1 MNEKIYNLIEN
12 EDGTLTAVINE
23 GVIRLEEYPFMPKLF
38 ERNEKVTQV
47 HIPNSLESC
56 YIEFSNYFPNYRRI
70 SSNDGNPNWG
80 KFKFVDG
87 GIFASEDQP
96 REDLPYL
103 IPNSDGTLTL
113 DIPEGVR
120 DMSDVG
126 HWDFYDKVTVIKFP
140 ASMEDIGDHLTW
152 IFRNLTEI
160 HIHPDNPRFTSEDG
174 VFFSKDK
181 KKIILCLDKEGR
193 STYTVPDYV
202 VEIADGCFAEARD
215 ITRIN
220 IGKNV
225 RKIGHRGLQ
234 SDMSFAMKKIYIPA
248 TVTELEGEIFDAGCD
263 SAGMYYPISV
273 VGGERGSVIE
283 EYCNKRGIAFVE
295 VHEDEI
301 EEFYAASVDELRKRA
316 KEQMENEAEFF
327 VDESDKGYQM
337 KYADGTLEL
346 FVPDDV
352 TMTEITVKDTRAK
365 INGYRRE
372 KVKKLIVGDR
382 ITELEELA
390 FDDYKNLE
398 TVYIGKDVQRIDPWA
413 FSGKDG
419 SGSYGCPNLTSI
431 EVDENN
437 KWYKAENGVL
447 YTYDM
452 ETLVK
457 YCPAKPELYHEI
469 CTSVRHIGEDA
480 FHYAEHLQCL
490 KIGNGVLSVGELAFF
505 NVEGLRHVY
514 IAESVTEW
522 PEDFPFICQ
531 WGYDRAYR
539 VSGLIIGG
547 PDGSFIQK
555 YCADDG
561 ARFLVIEENRIDDF
575 LATPLPPIASY
586 DDDSDPYIAEC
597 NKLMIIDQDGTVVQ
611 AGEFGEEL
619 ILPEGATDMRRCVD
633 LSKCK
638 RVAIPSTFTH
648 HWSHGI
654 RGEGRA
660 PLLEEFVVSEDNP
673 QYISIGGHF
682 YDRDGTLL
690 TYAPAAQNKGIL
702 PEETTKIAEDAF
714 SLLPEPFEKLYIP
727 ATLKAF
733 EPRQWGGFF
742 YEADVSPD
750 NHTYKAIDGSI
761 FTADG
766 KILVYA
772 KVSEDGYK
780 VPDGTETIAKDSLSA
795 VSGTVCIPASVTKIE
810 YEYGL
815 VYKITAIR
823 TPKGSYAEQYAKDHN
838 IHAELT
844 VDGEVIEEWE
854 PPKPQFSFTPT
865 DDTPW

>member
-1 MNEKIYNLIEN
+1 MEEKTYNLIEN
-12 EDGTLTAVINE
+12 EDGTLT
-23 GVIRLEEYPFMPKLF
+23 
-38 ERNEKVTQV
+38 
-47 HIPNSLESC
+47 
-56 YIEFSNYFPNYRRI
+56 
-70 SSNDGNPNWG
+70 
-80 KFKFVDG
+80 
-87 GIFASEDQP
+87 
-96 REDLPYL
+96 
-103 IPNSDGTLTL
+103 L
-113 DIPEGVR
+113 DISEGVR
-120 DMSDVG
+120 NMSDIG

-140 ASMEDIGDHLTW
+140 ASMEDIGDYLTW
-152 IFRNLTEI
+152 TFQNLTEI

-174 VFFSKDK
+174 VWFSKDK
-181 KKIILCLDKEGR
+181 KRIVLCLDKEGR
-193 STYTVPDYV
+193 NTYTIPEYV
-202 VEIADGCFAEARD
+202 EEIDADCFAEANN
-215 ITRIN
+215 IIRIN

-234 SDMSFAMKKIYIPA
+234 SDMSFTLKKIYIPA
-248 TVTELEGEIFDAGCD
+248 TVTELEGEIFDAGAD
-263 SAGMYYPISV
+263 SGGMYYPIEV

-283 EYCNKRGIAFVE
+283 EYCNKRGITFVE
-295 VHEDEI
+295 VREDEI
-301 EEFYAASVDELRKRA
+301 EEFYAASVEELRKRA
-316 KEQMENEAEFF
+316 KEQMENETEFF

-337 KYADGTLEL
+337 KYADGTLEI
-346 FVPDDV
+346 FVPD
-352 TMTEITVKDTRAK
+352 EITMPEIAVKDTKDK
-365 INGYRRE
+365 INEHRRE
-372 KVKKLIVGDR
+372 KVRKLIIGDR
-382 ITELEELA
+382 ITEISALA

-398 TVYIGKDVQRIDPWA
+398 TVYIGKDVQKIDPRA

-457 YCPAKPELYHEI
+457 YCPARPALYYEI
-469 CTSVRHIGEDA
+469 EPRVRHIGEDA

-505 NVEGLRHVY
+505 NVGELRHVY

-531 WGYDRAYR
+531 WGCDRACR
-539 VSGLIIGG
+539 VRGLIIGG

-597 NKLMIIDQDGTVVQ
+597 NKLMIIDKGGALIQ
-611 AGEFGEEL
+611 AGEVGEEL
-619 ILPEGATDMRRCVD
+619 VLPEGVVYMRCRVD

-638 RVAIPSTFTH
+638 RVVIPSTFTPP
-648 HWSHGI
+648 WSHGI
-654 RGEGRA
+654 SGEGHA
-660 PLLEEFVVSEDNP
+660 PLLEEFIVSENNP
-673 QYISIGGHF
+673 QYVAIDGHF
-682 YDRDGTLL
+682 YDRNGTLM
-690 TYAPAAQNKGIL
+690 TYAPAAKNQGVL
-702 PEETTKIAEDAF
+702 PEGTTKIAEDAF

-733 EPRQWGGFF
+733 EPRQWGRFF

-761 FTADG
+761 FTADE
-766 KILVYA
+766 KTLVYV
-772 KVSEDGYK
+772 KISKDGYK
-780 VPDGTETIAKDSLSA
+780 VPDGVEIISKGALSA

-810 YEYGL
+810 DEYVLGRE
-815 VYKITAIR
+815 ITAIR
-823 TPKGSYAEQYAKDHN
+823 TPKGSYAEQYAKEHKMR
-838 IHAELT
+838 IELT
-844 VDGEVIEEWE
+844 MGGEVVEEWE
-854 PPKPQFSFTPT
+854 PPKPQFSFTSTNDLPF
-865 DDTPW
+865 